1 MGRVGRVAAI
11 ALGLLVPLLAA
22 GTASAHVSVLP
33 EALTQDQSGE
43 LIIRVPNERTDA
55 NTTRVR
61 VGIPE
66 QVTVYSVGPT
76 PPGWTVTPI
85 RGPNGKFAT
94 LVFSGGSIP
103 PEHYADF
110 TVLGTAF
117 ATGQAV
123 WPVVQAYSDGKD
135 KPWTGPPEKPG
146 EEAPESGPTEPG
158 PAAAQTILAAG
169 EAPATD
175 AAAPASDA
183 GSGGDD
189 SSTAIWLGV
198 IAIGVALLAV
208 LATGFLWSTRPAT
221 LPEDDEED
229 GAR

>member
-1 MGRVGRVAAI
+1 MGRVRRVVAI
-11 ALGLLVPLLAA
+11 APALLATLLAA
-22 GTASAHVSVLP
+22 GTASAHVDVLP
-33 EALTQDQSGE
+33 ATLTQDQSGE
-43 LIIRVPNERTDA
+43 LTIRVPNERTDA
-55 NTTRVR
+55 NTVRVR

-66 QVTVYSVGPT
+66 QVTVFSIGPT
-76 PPGWTVTPI
+76 PPGWTATPI
-85 RGPNGKFAT
+85 RGANGKFAT

-103 PEHYADF
+103 PDHYADF
-110 TVLGTAF
+110 TVLGTPF

-146 EEAPESGPTEPG
+146 EEAPESGPTDPG
-158 PAAAQTILAAG
+158 PAAAQTILAVG
-169 EAPATD
+169 QAPASD
-175 AAAPASDA
+175 GAAPASSR
-183 GSGGDD
+183 GSGDD

-221 LPEDDEED
+221 LPEDDEGD
-229 GAR
+229 GAP

>member
-1 MGRVGRVAAI
+1 MGRARRGAVI
-11 ALGLLVPLLAA
+11 ALGLLATLLAA
-22 GTASAHVSVLP
+22 GTASAHVDVLP
-33 EALTQDQSGE
+33 QTLTQDQSGE
-43 LIIRVPNERTDA
+43 LTIRVPNERTDA
-55 NTTRVR
+55 DTVRVR

-66 QVTVYSVGPT
+66 QVTVFSVGPT

-85 RGPNGKFAT
+85 RGANGKFAT

-103 PEHYADF
+103 PDHYVGF
-110 TVLGTAF
+110 TVLGTPF

-123 WPVVQAYSDGKD
+123 WPVVQAYSDGKS

-146 EEAPESGPTEPG
+146 EEAPESGPTDPG

-169 EAPATD
+169 QAPATD
-175 AAAPASDA
+175 GAAPASSG
-183 GSGGDD
+183 GSGDD

-229 GAR
+229 GAP

>member
-1 MGRVGRVAAI
+1 MGRTRRVAAV
-11 ALGLLVPLLAA
+11 ALGLLVTLLAA
-22 GTASAHVSVLP
+22 GTASAHVDVLP
-33 EALTQDQSGE
+33 QTLSQDQSGE
-43 LIIRVPNERTDA
+43 LTIRVPNERTDA
-55 NTTRVR
+55 DTTRVR

-66 QVTVYSVGPT
+66 QVTVFSIGPM
-76 PPGWTVTPI
+76 PPGWTATPI
-85 RGPNGKFAT
+85 RGANGKFAT

-103 PEHYADF
+103 PDHYADF
-110 TVLGTAF
+110 TVLGTPF

-123 WPVVQAYSDGKD
+123 WPVVQSYSDGKD
-135 KPWTGPPEKPG
+135 KPWTGPPETPG
-146 EEAPESGPTEPG
+146 EEAPESGPTDPG

-169 EAPATD
+169 Q
-175 AAAPASDA
+175 APASDGTA
-183 GSGGDD
+183 PAASGGSDD

-229 GAR
+229 GAP